1 MSKTTEKPNRRRPK
15 QSKGAVFAEIAVIV
29 VFVAVA
35 LFVAIQLFYR
45 PPTQDPYVPFE
56 TDPAQTTAPTPPE
69 TDPSGETKPVAVTPA
84 KPIEYVR
91 REGVYNF
98 LIAGHDR
105 VAVNTDVLM
114 VASFD
119 TKNHALNLVQIPRD
133 TYATYAWTNY
143 HKINGVYACS
153 LQESKYV
160 RRDAMQGL
168 MDYLMQ
174 NLAIKLDYYVL
185 VDLDILQE
193 MVDLI
198 GGVPINIPAEMEYHD
213 PYQDLVIN
221 LPAGPRTLTGEEAEQ
236 FVRFRAGYVQADI
249 GRNDAQKIFM
259 AAFLQQYKKNL
270 NISTLSGTVEQMIK
284 HVITNLSVAD
294 CVFFAKAALELDLS
308 KVVMVNMPGSDI
320 LVTEGEFSSYFV
332 LSRAGALDTVNR
344 FLNVYTEDISDSVF
358 DRNGVFTNRSNAQID
373 QIYQTEIKIANEYTA
388 EEVNANG
395 IYIPRTKTENDQG
408 KE

>member
-1 MSKTTEKPNRRRPK
+1 MSMNTEKPTRRKPR
-15 QSKGAVFAEIAVIV
+15 QSKGAVIAEIAVIL

-35 LFVAIQLFYR
+35 FIVAVQLFYR
-45 PPTQDPYVPFE
+45 PPAPDAEIPFE
-56 TDPAQTTAPTPPE
+56 TDPVETTARLPAE
-69 TDPSGETKPVAVTPA
+69 TDPSGETIPVGTPVKPV
-84 KPIEYVR
+84 EYVR

-114 VASFD
+114 IASFD
-119 TKNHALNLVQIPRD
+119 TQNNSLNLVQIPRD
-133 TYATYAWTNY
+133 TYASYAWTNY
-143 HKINGVYACS
+143 HKINGVYACA
-153 LQESKYV
+153 LQENKYV

-174 NLAIKLDYYVL
+174 NLAIKLDYYAL
-185 VDLDILQE
+185 IDLDILQE

-198 GGVPINIPAEMEYHD
+198 GGVPLTIPAEMEYYD
-213 PYQDLVIN
+213 PYQELTIN

-259 AAFLQQYKKNL
+259 AAFLRQYKKNL
-270 NISTLSGTVEQMIK
+270 NISTLTGTVEQMLK
-284 HVITNLSVAD
+284 HVTTNLTVGD
-294 CVFFAKAALELDLS
+294 CVFFAKEALELDLA

-344 FLNVYTEDISDSVF
+344 FLNVYTEDITDSIF
-358 DRNGVFTNRSNAQID
+358 DRNSVFTNPKNSQINTL
-373 QIYQTEIKIANEYTA
+373 YQTETKIAHEYTA
-388 EEVNANG
+388 EEVNADG
-395 IYIPRTKTENDQG
+395 IYIPRT
-408 KE
+408 